1 MKRINVSKILLAY
14 ALILLFA
21 VTGVMAQEQPVE
33 LNEQAS
39 SGLSGKVVDTEGKPI
54 VGFTFM
60 IQSMQNMN
68 GHLQPIVVR
77 APIIRRHIHQV
88 PIDGAPI
95 VIQGQL
101 EGKNQP
107 DNPRSTAHVETDTE
121 GNFKVTNFKPGPIQI
136 MAIPN
141 QIMAIPKEMLNINKK
156 INPNLP
162 QGLQHIPIEFM
173 MGRHEG
179 EMQIISIRLNKI
191 TFFYP
196 ERWGPVGSL
205 VFGLKPDVTLEDVK
219 ITAKQRL
226 KIRAQIVYADGT
238 PLANNRA
245 RLSMRY
251 RGGEFGG
258 GSGTHGTSCS
268 TDAEG
273 YFTQYRD
280 DPGYYTLSITYKDFS
295 GGAGPFLLKKGAHPE
310 KLVIKLDGNPVAA
323 KRPNDEKKELNKA
336 KARVFLKELLDIG
349 EVQEPI
355 IKPPEKIVWV
365 INPTNGHAYARIQCQ
380 DWHDAQHK
388 AIKEGAHLVSINN
401 EEEQFW
407 IDVIFGRASF
417 WIGLNDVEKES
428 EWRWDSGEPVTY
440 TNWSNSN
447 IFPDNAPDTEK
458 DFVAVSLH
466 GAGWESV
473 SPKGHLGQTTR
484 NAVIEKDGLVSKIP
498 VAAESEEE

>member
-33 LNEQAS
+33 PNEQAS

-60 IQSMQNMN
+60 IQSVQNMN
-68 GHLQPIVVR
+68 GHFQPVVVR
-77 APIIRRHIHQV
+77 AAIIRGPIHKV

-95 VIQGQL
+95 VIQEQL
-101 EGKNQP
+101 KGKNQP
-107 DNPRSTAHVETDTE
+107 DKPRSMAQVKTDTE

-136 MAIPN
+136 MAIP
-141 QIMAIPKEMLNINKK
+141 KEMLNANKK
-156 INPNLP
+156 INPNIP
-162 QGLQHIPIEFM
+162 QELQRIRMEFM

-196 ERWGPVGSL
+196 ERWSPFESL
-205 VFGLKPDVTLEDVK
+205 VFGLKPDVNLEDVK

-238 PLANNRA
+238 PLANNSA

-251 RGGEFGG
+251 TGGEFGG
-258 GSGTHGTSCS
+258 GNGTHGTSCS

-310 KLVIKLDGNPVAA
+310 KLVIKLDGNLVAA
-323 KRPNDEKKELNKA
+323 KRPNGEKKELNKA
-336 KARVFLKELLDIG
+336 KARVIVKKLLDIG
-349 EVQEPI
+349 EVRKPI

-380 DWHDAQHK
+380 DWHDAQRK

-440 TNWSNSN
+440 TNWSNRN

-466 GAGWESV
+466 DTGWESV
-473 SPKGHLGQTTR
+473 SPKGHLWRTTR

-498 VAAESEEE
+498 VAAESEDE

>member
-1 MKRINVSKILLAY
+1 
-14 ALILLFA
+14 
-21 VTGVMAQEQPVE
+21 
-33 LNEQAS
+33 
-39 SGLSGKVVDTEGKPI
+39 
-54 VGFTFM
+54 
-60 IQSMQNMN
+60 
-68 GHLQPIVVR
+68 
-77 APIIRRHIHQV
+77 
-88 PIDGAPI
+88 
-95 VIQGQL
+95 
-101 EGKNQP
+101 
-107 DNPRSTAHVETDTE
+107 
-121 GNFKVTNFKPGPIQI
+121 
-136 MAIPN
+136 
-141 QIMAIPKEMLNINKK
+141 
-156 INPNLP
+156 
-162 QGLQHIPIEFM
+162 M

-196 ERWGPVGSL
+196 ERWGPFESL

-226 KIRAQIVYADGT
+226 KIRAQIIYADGT
-238 PLANNRA
+238 PLANNTA

-268 TDAEG
+268 TDAKG

-280 DPGYYTLSITYKDFS
+280 DPGYYTLSITYKNFS

-310 KLVIKLDGNPVAA
+310 KLVIKLDGSPVAP
-323 KRPNDEKKELNKA
+323 KRPNGEKKELNKA

-349 EVQEPI
+349 EVQKPI

-380 DWHDAQHK
+380 DWHDAQRK

-401 EEEQFW
+401 EDEQFW

-440 TNWSNSN
+440 TNWSNRS

-466 GAGWESV
+466 GTGWESV
-473 SPKGHLGQTTR
+473 SPKGHLWRTTR
-484 NAVIEKDGLVSKIP
+484 NAVIEKDGLVSSIP
-498 VAAESEEE
+498 KAAEFEEE

>member
-14 ALILLFA
+14 ALILLFT
-21 VTGVMAQEQPVE
+21 VTGVIAQEQLVE
-33 LNEQAS
+33 PNEQVS

-68 GHLQPIVVR
+68 GHLQPLVVR
-77 APIIRRHIHQV
+77 AIRGLIRGGGPVQV
-88 PIDGAPI
+88 QEVQIN
-95 VIQGQL
+95 
-101 EGKNQP
+101 KNQP
-107 DNPRSTAHVETDTE
+107 DKPRSTAQVKTDTE
-121 GNFKVTNFKPGPIQI
+121 GNFKVTNLKPGSI
-136 MAIPN
+136 
-141 QIMAIPKEMLNINKK
+141 QIMAIPKEMLNANKK
-156 INPNLP
+156 INPNIP
-162 QGLQHIPIEFM
+162 QELQRIPMEFM

-196 ERWGPVGSL
+196 ERWGPFESL
-205 VFGLKPDVTLEDVK
+205 VFGLKPDVHLEDVK

-238 PLANNRA
+238 PLANNSA

-251 RGGEFGG
+251 RGGEFGS

-280 DPGYYTLSITYKDFS
+280 DPGYYTLSITYKNFS

-310 KLVIKLDGNPVAA
+310 KLVIKLDGSPVAP
-323 KRPNDEKKELNKA
+323 KRPNGEKKELNKA

-349 EVQEPI
+349 EVQKPI

-440 TNWSNSN
+440 TNWSNRS

-466 GAGWESV
+466 DTGWESV
-473 SPKGHLGQTTR
+473 SPKGHLWRTTR
-484 NAVIEKDGLVSKIP
+484 NAVIEKDGLVSSIP
-498 VAAESEEE
+498 KAAEFEEE

>member
-1 MKRINVSKILLAY
+1 MKRINVSKILLVY

-33 LNEQAS
+33 PNKQAS
-39 SGLSGKVVDTEGKPI
+39 SGLSGKVVDTEGKSI

-77 APIIRRHIHQV
+77 APIIRGHIHQV

-95 VIQGQL
+95 VVQEQL

-107 DNPRSTAHVETDTE
+107 DMPRSMAQVKTDTE
-121 GNFKVTNFKPGPIQI
+121 GNFKVTNLKPGPIQI
-136 MAIPN
+136 MAIP
-141 QIMAIPKEMLNINKK
+141 KEMLNANKK
-156 INPNLP
+156 IDPNIP
-162 QGLQHIPIEFM
+162 QELQRIPMELMI
-173 MGRHEG
+173 GRHRHEG

-196 ERWGPVGSL
+196 EMWGPVESL

-226 KIRAQIVYADGT
+226 KIRAQIIYADGT
-238 PLANNRA
+238 PLANDRA

-251 RGGEFGG
+251 RGGEFGSN
-258 GSGTHGTSCS
+258 SGTHGTSCS

-280 DPGYYTLSITYKDFS
+280 VSGYYTLSITYKNFS
-295 GGAGPFLLKKGAHPE
+295 GGAGPFLLKKGTHPE

-323 KRPNDEKKELNKA
+323 KRPNGEKKELNKA
-336 KARVFLKELLDIG
+336 KARVIVKGLLDIG
-349 EVQEPI
+349 EVQKPI

-365 INPTNGHAYARIQCQ
+365 INPTNGHAYAKIQCQ
-380 DWHDAQHK
+380 DWHDAQQK
-388 AIKEGAHLVSINN
+388 AIKEGAHLVSINT

-440 TNWSNSN
+440 TNWSNRS

-458 DFVAVSLH
+458 DFVAISLH
-466 GAGWESV
+466 DTGWESV
-473 SPKGHLGQTTR
+473 SPKGHLGRTTR

-498 VAAESEEE
+498 VAAESEDE